1 MTQMRVIVPQL
12 NIRKA
17 PVEDFS
23 DKSNVVAKLF
33 NGAPFISVKEK
44 NNKLGKWFQN
54 EKGYWAWEVGL
65 GSPST
70 AKKAVPDLE
79 SFLNSCFDGQTLIS
93 DINYG
98 NLLDIEEA
106 VKMAAGQNV
115 TIGILDHPMSTSI
128 QFNNQVI
135 APFHVDD
142 PQYNFHANF
151 IAGIIAGTT
160 GVIGFANKCRL
171 LELPIYNAR
180 ASSSGID
187 INAVLQFI
195 NKDDQPMIINI
206 SNKLDAQYNNAIKNF
221 KANKIVVAAAGI
233 DEQLCADVIRDPASL
248 DNVIAVGAI
257 TKPLSSLPKLNSKVD
272 FVLPNF
278 NFVSYGET
286 SNLFGQERGD
296 SFSCA
301 VVSGIIALLISANK
315 VGFDRSSIKNALR
328 EIAFPSS
335 VETFNSLNLINVT
348 S

>member
-1 MTQMRVIVPQL
+1 MTQLKVIVPIL

-33 NGAPFISVKEK
+33 NGAPFITVKEK
-44 NNKLGKWFQN
+44 INKLGKWYQN

-65 GSPST
+65 GSPSAT
-70 AKKAVPDLE
+70 DKPIPDLQ
-79 SFLNSCFDGQTLIS
+79 SFLNSCFDGQTLKS
-93 DINYG
+93 EINYG
-98 NLLDIEEA
+98 ALLEMEDA
-106 VKMAAGQNV
+106 VKLTSGQNV

-128 QFNNQVI
+128 QFNNPVT
-135 APFHVDD
+135 APFHVND
-142 PQYNFHANF
+142 PLFNFHANF

-171 LELPIYNAR
+171 VELPIYNAR

-195 NKDDQPMIINI
+195 NRDDAPMIVNI
-206 SNKLDAQYNNAIKNF
+206 SNKLDAQFNDTIKNF
-221 KANKIVVAAAGI
+221 RPNKIVVAAAGI
-233 DEQLCADVIRDPASL
+233 DEQLCADTIRDPASL
-248 DNVIAVGAI
+248 ENVIAVGAI
-257 TKPLSSLPKLNSKVD
+257 TKPMSNLPKLNSKVD

-278 NFVSYGET
+278 NFVSYSKA
-286 SNLFGQERGD
+286 SNLFAQERGD
-296 SFSCA
+296 SFACA
-301 VVSGIIALLISANK
+301 VVSGIIALLISSGK
-315 VGFDRSSIKNALR
+315 VGFDRASIKNALN

-335 VETFNSLNLINVT
+335 VESFNSLNLINVM